1 MEEKCVRLN
10 CNEVVEWVQPLAS
23 QEEFE
28 ETNTYAYKKR
38 LEEMPEELRVYMV
51 REYSWH
57 LCDKH
62 LASSRKDLQNT
73 KDLNS
78 GGTLQKARRYA
89 PLQ

>member
-1 MEEKCVRLN
+1 M
-10 CNEVVEWVQPLAS
+10 VEWVQPLAS

-62 LASSRKDLQNT
+62 LASSRKDLQNI
-73 KDLNS
+73 KDLDN